1 MQQVYNG
8 YIKSEGDI
16 KMFEIY
22 NVYTGVTI
30 LSGLTFK
37 QAFNLRMTWANR
49 LELAIRETKS

>member
-1 MQQVYNG
+1 VQGVYNR
-8 YIKSEGDI
+8 YIKSKGDK

-37 QAFNLRMTWANR
+37 QAFNLRMMQADR

>member
-1 MQQVYNG
+1 
-8 YIKSEGDI
+8 
-16 KMFEIY
+16 MFEIY

-37 QAFNLRMTWANR
+37 QAFNLRMTWPDR